1 MIRNLHFYKWFVA
14 VVVMICS
21 TITMSAQT
29 KVTSLSQLKAGCV
42 IKIYPKDSDGT
53 SHYGEAKYALACSG
67 DGQSLTSYEKAG
79 SGDEWT
85 LEDAGDGFCYLKNNN
100 GCYWAYQR
108 SSSSESLQCTIN
120 KSSAVKISLT
130 WNTEYSGV
138 CFWNAKD
145 GRGLNNLFEYNNRYN
160 WWSDPNDYSGDANTC
175 FDIAILKEGGGN
187 GFDFS
192 IGENAE
198 IVSNGIKYKLYPS
211 KTAEVLKNDYSG
223 DIVIPATVTYNNI
236 TYKVTSLQNYCF
248 EGCSSLTSINLPSSI
263 TSLGSYCFSGC
274 SSLTSIELPSG
285 ITSFGR
291 RCFFNCGNL
300 KSVYLADG
308 ITSLGEEC
316 FEGCSGLTSINLPS
330 SITSLGD
337 YCFSGCSSL
346 TSIELPSNITS
357 LGASCFRY
365 CESLTSI
372 NLPSSI
378 ISLGAYCFERCRS
391 LTSINLPSSITS
403 IGRSCFSSCI

>member
-1 MIRNLHFYKWFVA
+1 MIGNLHFYKWFVA
-14 VVVMICS
+14 VVVLICS

-29 KVTSLSQLKAGCV
+29 KVTSDSQLKAGSV
-42 IKIYPKDSDGT
+42 IKIYPKGRYGT
-53 SHYGEAKYALACSG
+53 SHYGESKYALACSG

-79 SGDEWT
+79 SGEEWT
-85 LEDAGDGFCYLKNNN
+85 LEDAGDGYCYLKNNN
-100 GCYWAYQR
+100 GCYWAYQGY
-108 SSSSESLQCTIN
+108 SCSESLQCTIN

-130 WNTEYSGV
+130 WDSKYSGV

-145 GRGLNNLFEYNNRYN
+145 GRGLNNLEGYNYMYN
-160 WWSDPNDYSGDANTC
+160 WWSDPNNYSRDANTC
-175 FDIAILKEGGGN
+175 FDIALLKEGSGN
-187 GFDFS
+187 DFDFS
-192 IGENAE
+192 MGENAE

-211 KTAEVLKNDYSG
+211 KKAEVLKNDYSG
-223 DIVIPATVTYNNI
+223 DIIIPETVTYNNI
-236 TYKVTSLQNYCF
+236 TYKVTSLGEDCF
-248 EGCSSLTSINLPSSI
+248 EDCSSLTSINLPSSI

-403 IGRSCFSSCI
+403 IGRSCFSCCI